1 MASEGS
7 CAVLTQSAGSCGGC
21 EAGDP
26 SLVKDFAQ
34 PGLLLVCEETGL
46 SLGHQALCLVL
57 LECFLVDTHQTVHR
71 SSKTPLKLRDAWGHL
86 DLGSLPVGLLPAF
99 DLLCMSMEETPGCEV
114 APLPAAFPCPLA
126 SA

>member
-26 SLVKDFAQ
+26 SLVKDIAQ

-46 SLGHQALCLVL
+46 SLGDQALVL
-57 LECFLVDTHQTVHR
+57 LECFVVDTHQTVHR
-71 SSKTPLKLRDAWGHL
+71 SSKTPLKTA
-86 DLGSLPVGLLPAF
+86 
-99 DLLCMSMEETPGCEV
+99 
-114 APLPAAFPCPLA
+114 
-126 SA
+126 